1 MKKLLKK
8 IKKNKKW
15 KVYLYYNNRLIK
27 TLKRDDTFKPLEEI
41 YAIRVLFK
49 KYLMGSWN
57 TRIVCVASGIKF
69 TNETKKEVHIEVAMF
84 GGV

>member
-1 MKKLLKK
+1 MKKLLKR

-27 TLKRDDTFKPLEEI
+27 ILKRNDTFKPLEEI

-69 TNETKKEVHIEVAMF
+69 TNEAKKEVHIEVGMF